1 MIEGQLKEKSG
12 GKWRIFRKWKSRY
25 FTLSG
30 KYIFKLRFY
39 CLKENE
45 KKINKILLTNFF
57 ENIYSKL
64 RKLGSRVFVTPDGL
78 IRT

>member
-1 MIEGQLKEKSG
+1 MNFVSISKFSALVNLIVFLEEVPVIEGQLKEKSG

-39 CLKENE
+39 CLKENL
-45 KKINKILLTNFF
+45 KK
-57 ENIYSKL
+57 
-64 RKLGSRVFVTPDGL
+64 
-78 IRT
+78 